1 MGLFTPSS
9 SVTLTPC
16 WLIDSFRIMP
26 ARSTL
31 FLVDGT
37 ALAYRGYFAFI
48 KNPLI
53 NSKGENTSAPFAF
66 TTSLLKLIRQHE
78 PTHLAVIFDAPGKTF
93 RHDRYEEYKATREKM
108 PEDLARSLPRVH
120 QIVESMSIPI
130 LEIPGYEADD
140 VMGTLARLGEGAGLD
155 VYLVTSDKDFMQ
167 CLGDHIHMLRPGR
180 RGEDYA
186 PFTAEDVR
194 ERYGIEPSQTIDILG
209 LMGDSSDN
217 VPGVPQVGE
226 KTAQRLVLEYG
237 SVEEVLKH
245 ADEIP
250 QRRVRE
256 NLIEYAEQA
265 LLSKELVTIDTEVP
279 LDLSIDDLFFSGFNF
294 PVMAKLFGELEFSG
308 LLDNLLHESDEP
320 GPDSTERD
328 YRLVDTID
336 SLEEV
341 LELCREA
348 EIVAVDTE
356 TTGLNPLTARLVGVS
371 LAVERG
377 RGWYIPLRHEEKGNL
392 PEDEALSR
400 LASFLE
406 DDSVPKVGHNIKYDA
421 LVLRNE
427 GIRLDGI
434 VCDTMVASYLL
445 NPSRRRHGLDA
456 LALEY
461 LSHQTIPISSLIGKG
476 KNQKSFAEVG
486 ISEACDYA
494 CEDVDV
500 TLGLLE
506 EMAPQLEALELRS
519 LMDETEVPLIPVLVE
534 MEARGV
540 LVDLELLS
548 DLREEFQGEL
558 DQLTGEIYKLAGEE
572 FNLNSP
578 QQLQEIL
585 FEKLG
590 LPRGKKTKT
599 GYSTDSEVLEG
610 LIPEHPIARR
620 ILDYRVLGKLVS
632 TYIEALPR
640 LVNPDTGRIHTSFNQ
655 TVAATGRLSSSEP
668 NLQNIPIRTEEGRRI
683 RQAFIAPEGR
693 VLLSADYSQIEL
705 RIMAHLSGDERLI
718 DAFRNGEDIHTT
730 TAAAILN
737 APVDEV
743 TDIQRRQAKTVN
755 FGVMYGMGSVSLGKQ
770 LAIPSAEAK
779 EFIENYFERFS
790 GVARYIE
797 ETKEAARKN
806 GYVTTLLNRRRYMPE
821 LESTAPRIRAFA
833 ERTAVN
839 MPIQGSAADMIK
851 KAMIAIQEWI
861 WKESVAADMLI
872 QVHDELVFEVD
883 EDQVEEVRRVVVEMM
898 EGALEL
904 NVPIVVDAQW
914 GKTWAD
920 AH

>member
-1 MGLFTPSS
+1 
-9 SVTLTPC
+9 
-16 WLIDSFRIMP
+16 MP
-26 ARSTL
+26 ARSIL

-53 NSKGENTSAPFAF
+53 NSKGENTSAPYAF
-66 TTSLLKLIRQHE
+66 TTSLLKLIRQYE
-78 PTHLAVIFDAPGKTF
+78 PTHLAVVFDAPGKTF
-93 RHDRYEEYKATREKM
+93 RHERYEQYKATREKM

-120 QIVESMSIPI
+120 QIVESMSIPH
-130 LEIPGYEADD
+130 LEVPGYEADD
-140 VMGTLARLGEGAGLD
+140 VMGTLAKLGEREGLD

-167 CLGDHIHMLRPGR
+167 CLGDRVHMLRPGR
-180 RGEDYA
+180 RGDDYA
-186 PFTAEDVR
+186 PFTAADVR
-194 ERYGIEPSQTIDILG
+194 ERYGVEPSQTIDILG

-226 KTAQRLVLEYG
+226 KTAQKLVLEYG
-237 SVEEVLKH
+237 SVEEVLDH
-245 ADEIP
+245 ANEIT

-256 NLIEYAEQA
+256 NLVEYAEQA

-279 LDLSIDDLFFSGFNF
+279 LDISIDDFAFSGFDY
-294 PVMAKLFGELEFSG
+294 PVMAKLFGELEFTG
-308 LLDNLLHESDEP
+308 LLDNLLHESDES
-320 GPDSTERD
+320 GADSAERD
-328 YRLVDTID
+328 YLLVESID

-341 LELCREA
+341 LTLCRGA
-348 EIVAVDTE
+348 DIVAVDTE
-356 TTGLNPLTARLVGVS
+356 TTGLNPLTARIVGVS
-371 LAVERG
+371 LAIEQG
-377 RGWYIPLRHEEKGNL
+377 RGWYIPLRHEEEGNL

-400 LASFLE
+400 LAKFLE
-406 DDSVPKVGHNIKYDA
+406 DDTVPKVGHNIKYDA

-427 GIRLDGI
+427 GIGLAGI

-445 NPSRRRHGLDA
+445 NPSRRKHGLDA

-461 LSHQTIPISSLIGKG
+461 LSRQTTPITTLIGKG
-476 KNQKSFAEVG
+476 KKQKSFAEVG
-486 ISEACDYA
+486 IAEACDYA

-500 TLGLLE
+500 TLGLLD
-506 EMAPQLEALELRS
+506 EMAPQLEALKLRA
-519 LMDETEVPLIPVLVE
+519 LMDDTEVPLIPVLVE

-540 LVDLELLS
+540 LIDLELLS

-558 DQLTGEIYKLAGEE
+558 DLLTGEIYKLAGEE

-578 QQLQEIL
+578 QQLQKIL
-585 FEKLG
+585 FEKLE

-620 ILDYRVLGKLVS
+620 ILDCRALGKLVS

-640 LVNPDTGRIHTSFNQ
+640 LVNPGTGRIHTSFNQ

-683 RQAFIAPEGR
+683 RRAFIAPEGR

-718 DAFRNGEDIHTT
+718 DAFRKEEDIHTT

-737 APVDEV
+737 APAEEV
-743 TDIQRRQAKTVN
+743 TDVLRRQAKSVN

-797 ETKEAARKN
+797 ETKETARKN

-821 LESTAPRIRAFA
+821 LESSAPQIRAFA

-839 MPIQGSAADMIK
+839 MPIQGSAADLIK

-861 WKESVAADMLI
+861 WKDSVAADMII

-883 EDQVEEVRRVVVEMM
+883 EDQVEKVCRVVVEMM
-898 EGALEL
+898 EEALEL